1 MLFKFSKW
9 PPEMYRLEEKEEE
22 DDNVVDANKKKM
34 TIKKKTA
41 ANTTKKTTM
50 KTMKTKKIMM
60 RSGGYVA
67 LAGCSSETDELR
79 RSLLIARLINTVNIF
94 HIAPYFLLMVRIS
107 LLSLRGH
114 RSLWSFSYV
123 FRRGGVSTSWR

>member
-123 FRRGGVSTSWR
+123 FRRGGVSASWR

>member
-1 MLFKFSKW
+1 MLFKFSEW

-22 DDNVVDANKKKM
+22 DDNVVDDNKKK
-34 TIKKKTA
+34 TAIKKKTA

-94 HIAPYFLLMVRIS
+94 HIAPYFLLIIQIS

>member
-1 MLFKFSKW
+1 MLFKFSEW
-9 PPEMYRLEEKEEE
+9 PPEMYRLEEKEE
-22 DDNVVDANKKKM
+22 DDNVVDVNKKK
-34 TIKKKTA
+34 TTTKKKIA

-50 KTMKTKKIMM
+50 KTMKTKKTMM

-79 RSLLIARLINTVNIF
+79 RSLLIARLIKPVNIF

-123 FRRGGVSTSWR
+123 FRKGGVSASWR